1 MYHGR
6 NTNSKDAAASAAL
19 AAVEHKRDSLNFSK
33 RKPAGGTESA
43 LFKFSLGQ
51 KDEGQVEHKEQYL
64 NFHSAGALFEFQP
77 KGCRAGGT

>member
-1 MYHGR
+1 M
-6 NTNSKDAAASAAL
+6 
-19 AAVEHKRDSLNFSK
+19 
-33 RKPAGGTESA
+33 PAGGTESA

-64 NFHSAGALFEFQP
+64 NFHSAGALFELQP